1 MLTKTTTA
9 IAVLATAAVAAPT
22 AGARFDEGA
31 GAAAPVAT
39 PHAVTRTVEA
49 PSSGFDWADAGLG
62 AAGTLSLLGFGAG
75 AVIFVRRR
83 HPALG

>member
-22 AGARFDEGA
+22 AGARPADSA
-31 GAAAPVAT
+31 GPAARVAT
-39 PHAVTRTVEA
+39 PHPVTRTVEA

-62 AAGTLSLLGFGAG
+62 AAGMLSLLGFGAG
-75 AVIFVRRR
+75 TVIVARRR
-83 HPALG
+83 HPGLG